1 MGEEVVSKENKEKDN
16 IRISYY
22 FTVLFMAIGSILV
35 FYILYQKMEKLN
47 LFMVLL
53 SMSAGGLPIGVIG
66 AFIDFKV
73 SEYRVG
79 SIKK

>member
-1 MGEEVVSKENKEKDN
+1 MGEEVVSKKKKEKES
-16 IRISYY
+16 IQITYY
-22 FTVLFMAIGSILV
+22 FTVSFMAIGSILV

-66 AFIDFKV
+66 AFIDFKM
-73 SEYRVG
+73 SEYRFG